1 VIDAYR
7 GLREEVDRISA
18 RLEAIHGSQ
27 ILCRQG
33 CCDCCRNLTVW
44 PVEFFSI
51 VEEMKATGEA
61 KPEFDMDA
69 PCGFLK
75 GGLCQIYPFRPLI
88 CRTHGLPIA
97 FENNDAEPP
106 EMSVSFCPKN
116 FKDWA
121 EKELSFGPD
130 NTLNIDLLNQ
140 ELGQIHAAFLDESKD
155 ENLSPYTRIEL
166 KEILGFL

>member
-1 VIDAYR
+1 M
-7 GLREEVDRISA
+7 SA
-18 RLEAIHGSQ
+18 RLESIHGSQ

-44 PVEFFSI
+44 PVEFVSI
-51 VEEMKATGEA
+51 AEEMKTAGAA
-61 KPEFDMDA
+61 KPEFDKEA

-97 FENNDAEPP
+97 FENDPAEPP

-116 FKDWA
+116 FKDW
-121 EKELSFGPD
+121 EENGISFGPE

-140 ELGQIHAAFLDESKD
+140 ELGRIHAAFLEGSKD

-166 KEILGFL
+166 KDLLNFL